1 MTTKFRVL
9 GAGVWGLAFSD
20 YLLNLGHSVEIF
32 RRDTSLEDVSIQQL
46 GLKNVSSNHIKSLE
60 TLNDQKLDEEINIV
74 AVNSKGFSDLLNK
87 YKNYFGRLN
96 ELVSLTKGIDHQSGQ
111 LFSDYVFD
119 RFKNIQKYGLISGPS
134 FAKDLCDGKSIIVS
148 VASMD
153 DDLCK
158 VMFDVTRSS
167 YFQMTPTKY
176 IRHIEIAGIIK
187 NIAAIICGMVD
198 EYFDKGIHTNKIIK
212 KACEETWQLAVG
224 PFNHPHTNE
233 YQDIVDNLNHDKDI
247 IISSPGYIG
256 DMILTCKQNQSRN
269 YQFGKLIS
277 NQKMSIEDA
286 KNSIGTVEGYDCCQT
301 LMKHSDHSRGSSL
314 TMLLYEILK
323 SRSTNR
329 ERLVEEFLQV

>member
-32 RRDTSLEDVSIQQL
+32 RRDTSLENDSIQQL
-46 GLKNVSSNHIKSLE
+46 GLKNDLSNYIKSLD
-60 TLNDQKLDEEINIV
+60 TLNNQKLDDEINIV
-74 AVNSKGFSDLLNK
+74 AVNSRGYSDLLNN
-87 YKNYFGRLN
+87 YENYFSRLS
-96 ELVSLTKGIDHQSGQ
+96 ELISLTKGIDHQSGQ
-111 LFSDYVFD
+111 LLSDFVFA
-119 RFKNIQKYGLISGPS
+119 RFTNIQKYGLISGPS
-134 FAKDLCDGKSIIVS
+134 FAKDLCDGKRIIVS
-148 VASMD
+148 IASLD
-153 DDLCK
+153 DGLCK
-158 VMFDVTRSS
+158 AMSEATRSS

-224 PFNHPHTNE
+224 TFDRPHTNGC
-233 YQDIVDNLNHDKDI
+233 QNIVDNLNQDKDI

-269 YQFGKLIS
+269 YQFGKLIAD
-277 NQKMSIEDA
+277 QKISIEDA
-286 KNSIGTVEGYDCCQT
+286 KNSIGTIEGYECCHT
-301 LMKHSDHSRGSSL
+301 LMKHSKRSDNGL

-323 SRSTNR
+323 SKSTER
-329 ERLVEEFLQV
+329 EGLLKEFLQI